1 VQARAANIRAGYVYV
16 ISNRG
21 AFGERM
27 VKIGLTRRLD
37 PRDRIYELGD
47 ASVPFRY
54 DIHALVF
61 SDDAVG
67 LEARLH
73 QALAHVRVNLVN
85 PRREF
90 FYATPGESEPCLPS
104 TRAISWTSS
113 KSPRRLSGA
122 RAKGNGDA
130 PALPSLDCC
139 LALGDQVLGDLGLS
153 FQPGQRR
160 LLIHPGHL
168 LTRG

>member
-1 VQARAANIRAGYVYV
+1 VAEIERALEGVQARAANIRAGYVYV

-54 DIHALVF
+54 DVHALVF

-73 QALAHVRVNLVN
+73 QALAAVRVNLVN

-90 FYATPGESEPCLPS
+90 FYATPGEVRAHLAQHAGHLLDFVEEPEAAEWRQSE
-104 TRAISWTSS
+104 
-113 KSPRRLSGA
+113 
-122 RAKGNGDA
+122 GNGDA
-130 PALPSLDCC
+130 PAPPSRDCC
-139 LALGDQVLGDLGLS
+139 VALGDQVLSDLGLS
-153 FQPGQRR
+153 LQPGQPR
-160 LLIHPGHL
+160 L
-168 LTRG
+168 